1 MSVLFTSVR
10 PLERAENLKAV
21 YDAYDGDKQYVQRD
35 YTHPI
40 DGMHSGRYRLVVT
53 DGLIDD
59 TPGKYIWIGHGCGA
73 GKTIGLQHPGVP
85 FRASGIVT
93 YAIAS
98 SVDMVE
104 DVAGFLGIPESKV
117 VPVGMP
123 RTDAY
128 FRMKQKKH
136 AGTKH
141 LYAPTFRS
149 GSWLPDFNMLWRT
162 LPEGH
167 ELTVKLHMVTG
178 NKVESRW
185 PNIKVA
191 SAHVP
196 STPYLVNTDTVITDY
211 SSIMFDAM
219 VLRKPV
225 ILFAKDKEAY
235 LRQRG
240 MYYEYPDA
248 YSDYFA
254 ENERDLVELLTKAE
268 WSDEAEAARE
278 YFCGACDGHS
288 TQRTIELIKECLCES

>member
-1 MSVLFTSVR
+1 MCVLFTSVR
-10 PLERAENLKAV
+10 PLERAENLKTV
-21 YDAYDGDKQYVQRD
+21 FDAYDGEKQYVRRD
-35 YTHPI
+35 YSHPI

-53 DGLIDD
+53 DGLMDD
-59 TPGKYIWIGHGCGA
+59 TPGKYIWIGHGMGA
-73 GKTIGLQHPGVP
+73 GKTIGVHHPRVP
-85 FRASGIVT
+85 FRHPDIVT

-98 SVDMVE
+98 SEDMVA

-117 VPVGMP
+117 IPLGMP

-128 FRMKQKKH
+128 FRMKQKPH
-136 AGTKH
+136 EGRKH
-141 LYAPTFRS
+141 LYAPTFR
-149 GSWLPDFNMLWRT
+149 GGMWMPDFNMLWRT
-162 LPEGH
+162 MPEGH

-178 NKVESRW
+178 NKVTSRW

-225 ILFAKDKEAY
+225 ILFAKDKENY
-235 LRQRG
+235 LRERG
-240 MYYEYPDA
+240 MYYEYPGA
-248 YSDYFA
+248 YSEYYA
-254 ENERDLVELLTKAE
+254 ETEQELAGLLDEAE
-268 WSDEAEAARE
+268 WTDEAEAARE

-288 TQRTIELIKECLCES
+288 TERMVGLIKEVLCGS